1 MEPLYGSCHGG
12 ETSGHGAQDFA
23 QPGDALEELE
33 ADLSEHEGVG
43 REGRGGFMGTYVA
56 DRYASELGLSVGQ
69 GPTAKLYPFDI
80 LLEKPV
86 VNDVVG
92 PYPILVV
99 MDPVNKQAMA
109 FSAGCLTVC

>member
-1 MEPLYGSCHGG
+1 M
-12 ETSGHGAQDFA
+12 
-23 QPGDALEELE
+23 
-33 ADLSEHEGVG
+33 
-43 REGRGGFMGTYVA
+43 
-56 DRYASELGLSVGQ
+56 GQ